1 MCKKYTSKQK
11 PKPTK
16 KNQKTTLRHHEC
28 DNYDSEPDIF
38 EIIVS
43 DSEDDLDMEDLFSAP
58 ATGTQN
64 TTMDEEC
71 QVEEGVSRR
80 RTVEGH
86 HVSEDN
92 EDYLQRTYGVKST
105 QYCFRLGKK
114 HIYCR
119 NFIIEE
125 RSSGNVVINPTA
137 RFYKRASR
145 KVKLDLES
153 VPGHQFTPD
162 EKEIRVDD
170 ADLYEMVESKE
181 ETVRGMHCVSTQAC
195 VGIKKHVKLYM
206 PREVVEGSN
215 FDMKVRDE
223 GYAQVTRST
232 AVLDQFFSV
241 YEFDDK
247 MSEPDSTA
255 GYIDAGRKIY
265 KAVYDDVIAQHDLAN
280 FLGSSLTY
288 HFRNERFVRVLAPET
303 VKQYGTCFGRM
314 LSLIMAS
321 KDFDLCERV
330 DTSIANELSGAAWEQ
345 MINPLLEW
353 IVSQTADSD
362 TLCTMLVRP
371 YLYNFKTKAWQSVAW
386 CLKYIDALKLM
397 FKMAMFLKSRDEFS
411 SFCSQPQEYGCYFYL
426 QTIYARLVQQRREVV
441 EMEVS
446 GIDKRTVFVRE
457 IKVTTDYISKLYHDG
472 VKLYMLEYGS
482 LCRVMGL
489 ESSID
494 RPYNDFV
501 AHAKFDHQSYGL
513 TMNMENNAYLKYDV
527 ARHASQKHAI
537 VDLIDSMTR
546 ILYVLIFTASANTFR
561 ATELSEVNVAANEVL
576 NRNLIYRHGAVEI
589 VTSYG
594 KNRKFTARERF
605 YPLQLQKLIVNH
617 SLSMK
622 PLLLRAM
629 TEIGEM
635 DAIHVNF
642 HRYQLFALS
651 SNKLVERGH
660 YYSTCRTIM
669 KDFGGDIVRIREM
682 RQAVSYFIK
691 NAVVVDS
698 KLDALELAVER
709 AQGHTMQTSDESYAI
724 ENSWSCHFS
733 SSNSQRML
741 KFFTEYHRFMRFD
754 PIYSEVE
761 YEKEEV
767 ASNSSNW
774 RVLTTEYISQAKE
787 ICGYLFRDLDQETAI
802 TDVAFTPTRSRAILA
817 HTGFGKTFVFLVPMI
832 AYKIGGGGEHFVHLV
847 LMPYRFLAEQM
858 KTRLRRYLHVIDA
871 YEHRLFSDGV
881 DVIVG
886 VFDCLRNR
894 EFVNFILNFQNLPCG
909 RNSRLGMV
917 VIDEAQV
924 LNEEY
929 KFRNFSNLR
938 YECLKVFFK
947 VVCLGATLGRDFCR
961 MNSRTLLLPVMMN
974 CVRELPNCN
983 VYMDQRVGDSREL
996 MYMKLKQYVKNFVNY
1011 YPDDLVLVYYDW
1023 KETLYAHEAEL
1034 RRSYGD
1040 GVVTVTADIEDM
1052 EGVQDVVR
1060 TAKVVLA
1067 TKSFSCG
1074 IDLPNIRAIV
1084 FFDTDVPVAEMIQVI
1099 GRARNKVSHMV
1110 ELYSNRDPDEV
1121 RCFRQQMAAFYGIRA
1136 ACNNCCGVVDAE
1148 HEDMLRKLWEDE
1160 PEETNQYDEIV
1171 VVAETEEE
1179 KNWYDEIVDEAES
1192 IMQQIEMGNPVIGS
1206 TFKYCK
1212 MAKYIQMFKSQ
1223 PTFEHVDMCGYCYM
1237 PVAYCT
1243 RGRHGCRY
1251 QKTVKNV
1258 MMVRWILGDIDV
1270 EGIKEIIGGVEGVEQ
1285 INWIRE
1291 NEEYASAGIRE
1302 YCQRMVSHSFINV
1315 DELPRGMPT
1324 TQLMFL
1330 MVVEQWKDRSVFG
1343 EGEEDQAVARKAD
1356 GYFAS
1361 NWRNEVEYMTFKME
1375 DRCKWCGV
1383 GVGRHQ
1389 CCGRFIKKLLY
1400 AIFVDERMRGY
1411 VGDMRIFEHWF
1422 EAVGVGEVFMRL
1434 VIRYYEVVTE

>member
-1 MCKKYTSKQK
+1 MSD
-11 PKPTK
+11 
-16 KNQKTTLRHHEC
+16 HES

-153 VPGHQFTPD
+153 VPVHQFTPD

-594 KNRKFTARERF
+594 KNRTFTARERF

-741 KFFTEYHRFMRFD
+741 KFFAEYHRFMRFD

-817 HTGFGKTFVFLVPMI
+817 HTGFGKTFVFLVPM
-832 AYKIGGGGEHFVHLV
+832 IGGGGEHFVHLV

-996 MYMKLKQYVKNFVNY
+996 MYVKLKQYVKNFVNY

-1121 RCFRQQMAAFYGIRA
+1121 QCFRQQMAAFYGIRA

-1192 IMQQIEMGNPVIGS
+1192 IMRQIEMGNPVIGS

-1302 YCQRMVSHSFINV
+1302 YCRRMVSHSFINV

>member
-1 MCKKYTSKQK
+1 MSD
-11 PKPTK
+11 
-16 KNQKTTLRHHEC
+16 HES

-153 VPGHQFTPD
+153 VPVHQFTPD

-698 KLDALELAVER
+698 KLDALEMAVER

-741 KFFTEYHRFMRFD
+741 KFFAEYHRFMRFD

-774 RVLTTEYISQAKE
+774 RVLTTESISQAKE

-996 MYMKLKQYVKNFVNY
+996 MYVKLKQYVKNFVNY

>member
-1 MCKKYTSKQK
+1 MSD
-11 PKPTK
+11 
-16 KNQKTTLRHHEC
+16 HES

-153 VPGHQFTPD
+153 VPVHQFTPD

-698 KLDALELAVER
+698 KLDALEMAVER

-774 RVLTTEYISQAKE
+774 RVLTTESISQAKE

-996 MYMKLKQYVKNFVNY
+996 MYVKLKQYVKNFVNY

>member
-1 MCKKYTSKQK
+1 MSD
-11 PKPTK
+11 
-16 KNQKTTLRHHEC
+16 HES

-153 VPGHQFTPD
+153 VPVHQFTPD

-774 RVLTTEYISQAKE
+774 RVLTTESISQAKE

-996 MYMKLKQYVKNFVNY
+996 MYVKLKQYVKNFVNY

-1302 YCQRMVSHSFINV
+1302 YCRRMVSHSFINV

-1383 GVGRHQ
+1383 VVGRHQ

>member
-1 MCKKYTSKQK
+1 MSD
-11 PKPTK
+11 
-16 KNQKTTLRHHEC
+16 HES

-153 VPGHQFTPD
+153 VPVHQFTPD

-974 CVRELPNCN
+974 CVHELPNCN

>member
-1 MCKKYTSKQK
+1 MSD
-11 PKPTK
+11 
-16 KNQKTTLRHHEC
+16 HES

-71 QVEEGVSRR
+71 RVEEGVSRR

-153 VPGHQFTPD
+153 VPVHQFTPD

-774 RVLTTEYISQAKE
+774 RVLTTESISQAKE

-996 MYMKLKQYVKNFVNY
+996 MYVKLKQYVKNFVNY

-1302 YCQRMVSHSFINV
+1302 YCRRMVSHSFINV

-1356 GYFAS
+1356 GYIAS